1 MDTKPLIRQHLVTV
15 DRDEDLGSVCRL
27 LTAAAIHAGFCAKLL
42 DTPRTAV
49 LDGFGGEQFIVTEK
63 TLKILGDIHAST
75 LSEFIFQLDA
85 GLSHRLLYT
94 GQPE

>member
-27 LTAAAIHAGFCAKLL
+27 LTAAAHSCWILRQITGYSQNSSAGWLWRGTIYSNRKNLEDF
-42 DTPRTAV
+42 
-49 LDGFGGEQFIVTEK
+49 
-63 TLKILGDIHAST
+63 GDIHAST